1 MYPSTTKG
9 HRQRIPRPQS
19 PHEHS
24 LKWQAKKKQ
33 LLRGEKI
40 LRWRT
45 DYSNPPPTLGRVE
58 AEEDESDSDSTL
70 VERCSHRFD
79 DSDNHKLKLLLRQAR
94 GIYFDPIGGLRMD
107 HFNALPIASK
117 GDVPVTFDFLAQHW
131 AHIDMA
137 DMRKGSDGRPI
148 LYSTYFAALL
158 NDPMLFEVMMAF
170 CMLIQSLHRGE
181 LPKLCPEAL
190 YHASNG
196 VAILRERLLS
206 SEEQS
211 TSDMVLCTVVVLGAI
226 AVTTYD
232 FKSLESHV
240 AGMLRII
247 ALRGGHGNLGW
258 DGYVATRCRQ

>member
-1 MYPSTTKG
+1 VN
-9 HRQRIPRPQS
+9 
-19 PHEHS
+19 PHDHS

-33 LLRGEKI
+33 LLRDGSI

-45 DYSNPPPTLGRVE
+45 GYANPLARTGRVE
-58 AEEDESDSDSTL
+58 IEADESDSDSTL
-70 VERCSHRFD
+70 VEQASNKYDYSDDHR
-79 DSDNHKLKLLLRQAR
+79 LRLLFHQVR
-94 GIYFDPIGGLRMD
+94 GLCFEQIGGLRTD
-107 HFNALPIASK
+107 PFNALPIASK

-137 DMRKGSDGRPI
+137 DMRRGSDGRPI

-181 LPKLCPEAL
+181 LPRLCPEAL
-190 YHASNG
+190 YHASNS

-206 SEEQS
+206 TEDES
-211 TSDMVLCTVVVLGAI
+211 TSDMVLCTIVVLGAI

-240 AGMLRII
+240 VGMLRII
-247 ALRGGHGNLGW
+247 ALRGGHQNLGW